1 MVDAVPPFAYAFQP
15 PVGFHFLVEFDLPD
29 AGEQD
34 IRFREVTGLSMELEQ
49 ETLSEGGEN
58 RFTHKLPVR
67 ASYGDLSLKRGK
79 MADSAVI
86 AWIREAVQNF
96 DIQPTTVWVKLLN
109 DQHQPL
115 ETYTFVNAWPK
126 KWTISDFNAEAS
138 EYVVETLDLAYSYY
152 RVN

>member
-1 MVDAVPPFAYAFQP
+1 MPDSSHAFQP

-29 AGEQD
+29 AGDQD
-34 IRFREVTGLSMELEQ
+34 IRFREVSGLSMELET

-86 AWIREAVQNF
+86 TWIREAVQNF

-109 DQHQPL
+109 DRHEPL

-126 KWTISDFNAEAS
+126 KWSISDFNAESS
-138 EYVVETLDLAYSYY
+138 EYVVETLDLVYSHY
-152 RVN
+152 RVS